1 MKRVTLSFD
10 NGPTPGITNRVLE
23 ALDRAGI
30 FATFFVIGA
39 KLEDPAVVALMREA
53 HEAGH
58 WIGNHTLTHSIALG
72 DRPDA
77 AYAATEIGE
86 TQRRIGAVAHPD
98 KLFRPYG
105 KSGQIGPHLFSN
117 AAVAYLLG
125 RRYCAL
131 LWNSVPED
139 WKDPDNWVDRCVAD
153 VEAREWTAIVL
164 HDIAGACLPRL
175 PELLARLTDLGV
187 SWRQDFPESVVM
199 MQGGRIVN
207 LPEAYVADGGAVQT
221 S

>member
-39 KLEDPAVVALMREA
+39 KLEDPAAVALMREA

-77 AYAATEIGE
+77 AYAATEIGK